1 MIYVTDP
8 CNYVIWTSI
17 ASWSGGGRGG
27 GVRKIL
33 SCLMLMK
40 QREGSVMMQ
49 QAWEKILPGVLVL
62 VKHC

>member
-1 MIYVTDP
+1 MQLTPDP
-8 CNYVIWTSI
+8 LIWTSI
-17 ASWSGGGRGG
+17 ASWSGGGRG

-49 QAWEKILPGVLVL
+49 QAWEKILPGVVVL

>member
-1 MIYVTDP
+1 MQLTPVTML
-8 CNYVIWTSI
+8 YGLALHHGVVGE
-17 ASWSGGGRGG
+17 GGGA
-27 GVRKIL
+27 RKIL

-49 QAWEKILPGVLVL
+49 QAWEKILPGVVVL

>member
-1 MIYVTDP
+1 MQLTPDP
-8 CNYVIWTSI
+8 LIWTSI
-17 ASWSGGGRGG
+17 ASWSGGEGG

-49 QAWEKILPGVLVL
+49 QAWEKILPGVVVL

>member
-1 MIYVTDP
+1 MQLTPVTML
-8 CNYVIWTSI
+8 YGLALHHGVV
-17 ASWSGGGRGG
+17 GEGGG

-49 QAWEKILPGVLVL
+49 QAWEKILPGVVVL

>member
-1 MIYVTDP
+1 MLYGLALHHGV
-8 CNYVIWTSI
+8 V
-17 ASWSGGGRGG
+17 GEGG

-40 QREGSVMMQ
+40 QREGSVVMQ
-49 QAWEKILPGVLVL
+49 QAWEKILPGVVVL

>member
-1 MIYVTDP
+1 MQLTPVTML
-8 CNYVIWTSI
+8 YGLALHHAVV
-17 ASWSGGGRGG
+17 GEGG

-49 QAWEKILPGVLVL
+49 QAWEKILPGVVVL

>member
-1 MIYVTDP
+1 MQLTPVTML
-8 CNYVIWTSI
+8 WTSI
-17 ASWSGGGRGG
+17 PSGSGGGGG
-27 GVRKIL
+27 GEIL

-49 QAWEKILPGVLVL
+49 QAWEKILPGVVVL